1 MPSSL
6 CPPTI
11 ERGREEG
18 NVELL
23 GVIRSLLLSL
33 SHSGVCSRGEEERG
47 IELSP
52 RSHPSPFLPTQS
64 PPLLLTYA
72 HGGDCSSIHRWS
84 EPVYGS
90 YGEINGAP
98 LFLLRPC
105 MPSAAVVVKVL
116 PLFLPSDFPI
126 LKHRAT
132 LPLLLP
138 RTTEVRGKLCSHLSP
153 SHVPCTRF
161 LTLPAEKAAP
171 PSLPGGGLVAKD
183 SCTIIAGGAGG
194 GTEDRE
200 VGWGGISCRSVGLFP
215 DRARLLDS
223 TSAAPTTPATYYV
236 LRITARVQWQW
247 RPPRAAWWRDRPT
260 DVGSQVVTLSLTRD
274 WEIIDG
280 TRKGEEGSEGPFQSA
295 PIKRGRGEGG

>member
-72 HGGDCSSIHRWS
+72 HWGDCSSIHRWS

-90 YGEINGAP
+90 SGEINRAP
-98 LFLLRPC
+98 LFLVRPC

-116 PLFLPSDFPI
+116 PLFLSSDFPI

-132 LPLLLP
+132 LLLLP
-138 RTTEVRGKLCSHLSP
+138 KTTEVRGKLCSHLSP
-153 SHVPCTRF
+153 SHVLCPMHS
-161 LTLPAEKAAP
+161 LLDP
-171 PSLPGGGLVAKD
+171 PSRESSSPFSPGG
-183 SCTIIAGGAGG
+183 
-194 GTEDRE
+194 R
-200 VGWGGISCRSVGLFP
+200 ISR
-215 DRARLLDS
+215 
-223 TSAAPTTPATYYV
+223 
-236 LRITARVQWQW
+236 
-247 RPPRAAWWRDRPT
+247 
-260 DVGSQVVTLSLTRD
+260 
-274 WEIIDG
+274 
-280 TRKGEEGSEGPFQSA
+280 
-295 PIKRGRGEGG
+295 

>member
-1 MPSSL
+1 MPSFL

-33 SHSGVCSRGEEERG
+33 SHSSVCSRGEEERG

-72 HGGDCSSIHRWS
+72 HWGDCSSIHRWS

-90 YGEINGAP
+90 SGEIYRAP
-98 LFLLRPC
+98 LFLVRPC

-126 LKHRAT
+126 LKH
-132 LPLLLP
+132 
-138 RTTEVRGKLCSHLSP
+138 
-153 SHVPCTRF
+153 
-161 LTLPAEKAAP
+161 
-171 PSLPGGGLVAKD
+171 
-183 SCTIIAGGAGG
+183 
-194 GTEDRE
+194 
-200 VGWGGISCRSVGLFP
+200 VGLLSSSSSSP
-215 DRARLLDS
+215 RRRKCGGSSAR
-223 TSAAPTTPATYYV
+223 TC
-236 LRITARVQWQW
+236 
-247 RPPRAAWWRDRPT
+247 PPPMSHALA
-260 DVGSQVVTLSLTRD
+260 S
-274 WEIIDG
+274 
-280 TRKGEEGSEGPFQSA
+280 
-295 PIKRGRGEGG
+295 